1 MIIKSFCAHRG
12 LSALVPE
19 NTLPAF
25 AAAYALG
32 ADEIEFDVRLTCDG
46 RMVVSHDSKLERISD
61 GRGRVADFTL
71 AELRELNV
79 GIKQGWQVG
88 LCTPEEVFELLSG
101 RLRFNI
107 HLKEHGEGIL
117 IKMLVRIAEKYHAK
131 KSIYFA
137 ASPTELEY
145 MVRYAPDIE
154 RAAIQRPK
162 DTMPIY
168 DMACDFG
175 CTRVQFWHGMFDPPL
190 VEKMHSRNIHCNVY
204 FADTPEDFDLYFG
217 MGIDTILTNRM
228 DIARSYRE
236 KK

>member
-88 LCTPEEVFELLSG
+88 LCTPEEVFELPSG
-101 RLRFNI
+101 GNQYSP
-107 HLKEHGEGIL
+107 KGHGEVFL
-117 IKMLVRIAEKYHAK
+117 LVRSP
-131 KSIYFA
+131 KS
-137 ASPTELEY
+137 
-145 MVRYAPDIE
+145 
-154 RAAIQRPK
+154 
-162 DTMPIY
+162 TMPRK
-168 DMACDFG
+168 AFC
-175 CTRVQFWHGMFDPPL
+175 RVSD
-190 VEKMHSRNIHCNVY
+190 R
-204 FADTPEDFDLYFG
+204 A
-217 MGIDTILTNRM
+217 
-228 DIARSYRE
+228 
-236 KK
+236 